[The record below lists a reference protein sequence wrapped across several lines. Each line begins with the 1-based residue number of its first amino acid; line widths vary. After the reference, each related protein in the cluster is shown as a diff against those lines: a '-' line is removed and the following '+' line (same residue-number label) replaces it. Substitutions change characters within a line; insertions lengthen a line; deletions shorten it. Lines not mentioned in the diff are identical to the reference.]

1 MFLSEA
7 TMSMPSQTAA
17 RFLFFSVLA
26 APLLA
31 QTQIG
36 GGTCNSSSLNG
47 TYSVSITGRQ
57 VSSTG
62 TFTSVLLANGSATFD
77 GQSTVTIALT
87 EDSNQAVAT
96 SLNWSGTY
104 SVQAN
109 CVAVANITTGGSATL
124 NVMLYNQGKDF
135 VMTGSDATYSYAGS
149 GVLQP
154 QPTACSAATL
164 NGVYTF
170 NAQGY
175 GLTST
180 SVSGVAN
187 GAGLLQFD
195 GQSNLTVNVT
205 AVTSGAASSAVT
217 LTGSYTISSNC
228 LGSATLTDSNS
239 HAFGMSFSI
248 YSVTAVN
255 TNFYASLARA
265 SNFLMAGSGHTAF
278 GQPAP
283 TLTALPAL
291 LPRQTISG
299 GTCSTSNLAS
309 SYTLTLNGR
318 GISAAGNLAGSF
330 QGNGTATFDGQGNV
344 TLAGTDNTNLAQGKA
359 FSYTGTYSVPSNCYG
374 TLTITTTSVAA
385 FTLVVLDSGGE
396 FNMEGSDATYVY
408 SGSGTNTQPVL
419 CATPTLSG
427 EYSFTA
433 SGFTLSGTTET
444 GVEDEAGVLQFDGQ
458 GNVNAKYTDTQAG
471 AVANSN
477 TTMGTYT
484 VSSFCLASATLGG
497 TDALNFVI
505 SGPHGENLDLLAASS
520 QFIRSGTAHS
530 AFTNPSQSIGNVAS
544 YAYSAT
550 PPGSV
555 FALFGQNLATRTDQA
570 ATAPLPTK
578 LLDTTVTV
586 NGELAP
592 LFFVD
597 TGQVDAQIPWDIPG
611 NTVASVIVTNGS
623 SISNAAAVY
632 VPATGTPGIS
642 TYSNNRAV
650 VVNQDGSL
658 NSGSTPANVGDEVV
672 AYFTGGGP
680 VQASGLKAGVP
691 APAGLSPVTGDNSIT
706 LGDVPATVV
715 YMGLTPGSIGL
726 YQANFIVPAIA
737 KGTYPVVITI
747 SGNVSNNPVMTVS
760 N

>member
-1 MFLSEA
+1 
-7 TMSMPSQTAA
+7 MSMPSQTAV

-255 TNFYASLARA
+255 TNFC
-265 SNFLMAGSGHTAF
+265 
-278 GQPAP
+278 
-283 TLTALPAL
+283 L
-291 LPRQTISG
+291 LY
-299 GTCSTSNLAS
+299 TS
-309 SYTLTLNGR
+309 R
-318 GISAAGNLAGSF
+318 C
-330 QGNGTATFDGQGNV
+330 V
-344 TLAGTDNTNLAQGKA
+344 
-359 FSYTGTYSVPSNCYG
+359 
-374 TLTITTTSVAA
+374 
-385 FTLVVLDSGGE
+385 
-396 FNMEGSDATYVY
+396 
-408 SGSGTNTQPVL
+408 
-419 CATPTLSG
+419 
-427 EYSFTA
+427 
-433 SGFTLSGTTET
+433 
-444 GVEDEAGVLQFDGQ
+444 
-458 GNVNAKYTDTQAG
+458 
-471 AVANSN
+471 
-477 TTMGTYT
+477 
-484 VSSFCLASATLGG
+484 
-497 TDALNFVI
+497 
-505 SGPHGENLDLLAASS
+505 
-520 QFIRSGTAHS
+520 
-530 AFTNPSQSIGNVAS
+530 
-544 YAYSAT
+544 
-550 PPGSV
+550 
-555 FALFGQNLATRTDQA
+555 
-570 ATAPLPTK
+570 
-578 LLDTTVTV
+578 
-586 NGELAP
+586 
-592 LFFVD
+592 
-597 TGQVDAQIPWDIPG
+597 
-611 NTVASVIVTNGS
+611 
-623 SISNAAAVY
+623 
-632 VPATGTPGIS
+632 
-642 TYSNNRAV
+642 
-650 VVNQDGSL
+650 
-658 NSGSTPANVGDEVV
+658 
-672 AYFTGGGP
+672 
-680 VQASGLKAGVP
+680 
-691 APAGLSPVTGDNSIT
+691 
-706 LGDVPATVV
+706 
-715 YMGLTPGSIGL
+715 
-726 YQANFIVPAIA
+726 
-737 KGTYPVVITI
+737 
-747 SGNVSNNPVMTVS
+747 
-760 N
+760 

>member
-1 MFLSEA
+1 
-7 TMSMPSQTAA
+7 MPSQTAV
-17 RFLFFSVLA
+17 RFFFFSLLA

-47 TYSVSITGRQ
+47 TYALSITGRQ
-57 VSSTG
+57 VSTG
-62 TFTSVLLANGSATFD
+62 TFTSVLQANGSATFD

-96 SLNWSGTY
+96 PLNWSGTY

-109 CVAVANITTGGSATL
+109 CVAVANITTGGSAAL
-124 NVMLYNQGKDF
+124 NVMVYNQGKDF
-135 VMTGSDATYSYAGS
+135 QFTGFDATNSYTGS
-149 GVLQP
+149 GVTVP
-154 QPTACSAATL
+154 SSITCSEGTL

-170 NAQGY
+170 NATGF

-180 SVSGVAN
+180 SVSGVVD

-195 GQSNLTVNVT
+195 GQSNLTVNL
-205 AVTSGAASSAVT
+205 TSVSGGATSSALA
-217 LTGSYTISSNC
+217 LTGSYTIASNC
-228 LGSATLTDSNS
+228 LGSATLSDSSSNS
-239 HAFGMSFSI
+239 YVMNFSF
-248 YSVTAVN
+248 YSVAPAN
-255 TNFYASLARA
+255 TNFYATLARA
-265 SNFLMAGSGHTAF
+265 SNFLIAGSGHAAF

-283 TLTALPAL
+283 TVTATAP

-299 GTCSTSNLAS
+299 GTCSASNLAGA
-309 SYTLTLNGR
+309 YTLTLNGR
-318 GISAAGNLAGSF
+318 GISAAGSLTGSF
-330 QGNGTATFDGQGNV
+330 QGIGTATFDGQGNV
-344 TLAGTDNTNLAQGKA
+344 TMAGTDNTNLVQGKA
-359 FSYTGTYSVPSNCYG
+359 FSYTGTYSVPGNCYG
-374 TLTITTTSVAA
+374 TLTITTGSAA
-385 FTLVVLDSGGE
+385 TFTLVVYATGSQ
-396 FNMEGSDATYVY
+396 FAMEGSDATYVY
-408 SGSGTNTQPVL
+408 SGSGSNTQPTL

-427 EYSFTA
+427 EYTYTA
-433 SGFTLSGTTET
+433 SGFALSGTTLT
-444 GVEDEAGVLQFDGQ
+444 GAQDEAGVLQFDGQ
-458 GNVNAKYTDTQAG
+458 GNVTTTYTDTQGG

-477 TTMGTYT
+477 TTTGIYT
-484 VSSFCLASATLGG
+484 VSSFCLASATLAG
-497 TDALNFVI
+497 TNALNFVI
-505 SGPHGENLDLLAASS
+505 SGAHGENLDVLAASS
-520 QFIRSGTAHS
+520 QFIRSGSAHS

-544 YAYSAT
+544 YVYSAT

-555 FALFGQNLATRTDQA
+555 FALFGQNLATKTDQA
-570 ATAPLPTK
+570 PTVPLPTK

-586 NGELAP
+586 NGELVP

-597 TGQVDAQIPWDIPG
+597 TGQIDAQIPWDIPG
-611 NTVASVIVTNGS
+611 NTVASVIVTNGT

-650 VVNQDGSL
+650 VVNQDSSV

-672 AYFTGGGP
+672 AYFTGGGS
-680 VQASGLKAGVP
+680 VQASGTLKAGVP

-747 SGNVSNNPVMTVS
+747 SGNASNNQVMTVS